1 MAQGDDVKI
10 LLVDDHPIFLEGLK
24 NLLTL
29 RGLDVVGT
37 ARNGWEAIDQAGLL
51 APDVIL
57 MDIIMPGCDGLTATR
72 VIKARQPGIKVVM
85 LTMSETDEDLF
96 SAIKS
101 GAFGYLLKTE
111 DTERLLM
118 RLEGLIR
125 GEVPLSQG
133 LAARVLD
140 EFAQRAPSSGSF
152 AQAARADNHL
162 TSRQIQVLTLVAQGF
177 TYKEIATKLF
187 LTERTIKY
195 HMGEIIERLH
205 LENRRQ
211 AIDYARAMKYI

>member
-1 MAQGDDVKI
+1 MKI

-24 NLLTL
+24 NLLIL

-96 SAIKS
+96 SAINS

-111 DTERLLM
+111 DTDRLLM

-133 LAARVLD
+133 LAARVLN
-140 EFAQRAPSSGSF
+140 EFAQRAPSSGSI
-152 AQAARADNHL
+152 AQDARADNHL

>member
-1 MAQGDDVKI
+1 MKI

-24 NLLTL
+24 NLLIL

-37 ARNGWEAIDQAGLL
+37 ARNGWEAIDQAGIS

-72 VIKARQPGIKVVM
+72 IIKARHPGIKVVM

-96 SAIKS
+96 AAIKN

-111 DTERLLM
+111 DADRLLM
-118 RLEGLIR
+118 LLEGLMR

-133 LAARVLD
+133 LAVRVLD
-140 EFAQRAPSSGSF
+140 EFAQRTPPSGSC
-152 AQAARADNHL
+152 AQGAHADSHL
-162 TSRQIQVLTLVAQGF
+162 TSRQIQVLTLVAQGL
-177 TYKEIATKLF
+177 TYKEIGTKLF

-211 AIDYARAMKYI
+211 AIDYARGMKFI